1 MGRAMTMQQTAPR
14 ARGIEGFAWAALAV
28 SIFSGWFVVTRL
40 AVVQSLEVWDIT
52 ALRFG
57 IGAVLLLPALFP
69 RGRPLPARAWKEGL
83 VFSMLWGVPFVLLV
97 AAGLQLTSAA
107 QAASIAPTA
116 MPLFAGV
123 LGAIFLG
130 HHHGWLRWAGYAA
143 IVLGQAALILIGTAI
158 HGLPDPGGILAL
170 LGAAALWAV
179 YTLRF
184 RGSLIT
190 PIQSAALI
198 CFWSALLFLPV
209 YFATNL
215 SNLGSASTGEV
226 VVQGLYQGVLM
237 SAVAV
242 ITFNRAVGLLGPAAA
257 TGIIALV
264 PVVASTLAI
273 PVLGELPAPAEA
285 LAILLIVAGVLLVA
299 RPVRRPV

>member
-1 MGRAMTMQQTAPR
+1 MAMQKTVPAGRGME
-14 ARGIEGFAWAALAV
+14 GIAWAALAV
-28 SIFSGWFVVTRL
+28 SIFSGWFVVTRF
-40 AVVQSLEVWDIT
+40 AVVRNLEVWDIT

-57 IGAVLLLPALFP
+57 VGAVLLLPALFP
-69 RGRPLPARAWKEGL
+69 RGRPLPGWAWKEGL
-83 VFSMLWGVPFVLLV
+83 AFAMLWGLPFVLLV

-130 HHHGWLRWAGYAA
+130 ERHGRRRWAGYAA
-143 IVLGQAALILIGTAI
+143 IVAGQAALLLIGTAV

-184 RGSLIT
+184 RGSLLT

-198 CFWSALLFLPV
+198 CFWSAVLFLPV
-209 YFATNL
+209 YLAAGL
-215 SNLGSASTGEV
+215 SNLGAASAGELL
-226 VVQGLYQGVLM
+226 VQGLYQGVLM

-264 PVVASTLAI
+264 PVAASTIAI

-285 LAILLIVAGVLLVA
+285 LAILAIVAGVLLVA
-299 RPVRRPV
+299 RPVRRPAGS